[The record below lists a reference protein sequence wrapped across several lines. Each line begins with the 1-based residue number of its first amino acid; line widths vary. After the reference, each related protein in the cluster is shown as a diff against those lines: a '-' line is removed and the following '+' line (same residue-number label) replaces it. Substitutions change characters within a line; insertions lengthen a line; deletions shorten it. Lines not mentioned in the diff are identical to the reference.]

1 MALHHCGLQMKILDK
16 KLAAEAIK
24 LDPTNARRHS
34 ERQIEMIANSIR
46 RFGFVTRLICRPDG
60 QVIGGEATFI
70 AGKRAGLTE
79 FPVTIVE
86 GLTDPQYKMLA
97 LALNKLP
104 ENSSWDAERLA
115 ETVRELSGV
124 GEDVRL
130 IGFSD
135 KELQALVIEPE
146 QLDIY
151 EVSKDPVAD
160 EFWISIRGPLA
171 EQADVLLALDK
182 AIGKI
187 PNVSLEL
194 GTIVLQQGQ
203 QL

>member
-1 MALHHCGLQMKILDK
+1 MKITDK
-16 KLAAEAIK
+16 KCPADFFK

-34 ERQIEMIANSIR
+34 DRQIDMIATSIR
-46 RFGFVTRLICRPDG
+46 RFGFVSRLICRPDG
-60 QVIGGEATFI
+60 QLIGGEATLL

-79 FPVTIVE
+79 FPATIVE
-86 GLTDPQYKMLA
+86 GLSEAHYKMLA

-115 ETVRELSGV
+115 ETVRELSSV

-135 KELQALVIEPE
+135 KELEKLVVEPE
-146 QLDIY
+146 ELDIY
-151 EVSKDPVAD
+151 EVSREAVQD

-171 EQADVLLALDK
+171 MQADALQALDK

-187 PNVSLEL
+187 PNVSVEL